1 MGDFDNYL
9 KEIEKNLRRGIA
21 TEHTYRPALEHLLE
35 SLAAGI
41 DAVNDP
47 QQIECGA
54 PDFIVLKKDVP
65 LGHVEAKDIGKNLD
79 EIEIDEQL
87 ARYREALPNLI
98 LTDYLE
104 FRWYVGGEHRLT
116 ARLAA
121 PGSNGRLKRD
131 GKDEALVREL
141 LQEFLH
147 TVAPTV
153 KSPKE
158 LASRMAAKARLIRD
172 IIAKAIASEP
182 KGGLLRETM
191 EGLRRIL
198 IADLKEVQFAD
209 VYAQTVC
216 YGLFAARC
224 NHKGPDAFARKT
236 AGYDLPKTNPFL
248 REFFDNLAG
257 LELDSRVVWAVDDLV
272 DLLNH
277 ADIAGILKDFGRRTR
292 REDPVVHFY
301 ETFLAEYDP
310 KLRET
315 RGVYYTPEPVVDYI
329 VRSVD
334 HILKQ
339 DFGLPDGL
347 ADISTVEATD
357 HTGRKMTSP
366 KVLILDPAVGTG
378 TFLHEVVG
386 LIYEHETAQG
396 QGGAWSDY
404 VRSHLLPRLF
414 GFEIMM
420 APYAVCHMK
429 LGLQLRD
436 SGYDF
441 RTNDRLKVYLTN
453 TLEEAH
459 TILELQAGFARAL
472 MREGYEAAE
481 IKQDLPV
488 MVVLGN
494 PPYSGHSMNKGKWI
508 TRLLHGEDIRDKRK
522 RKIGSYFEVDGQ
534 PLRERNPKYLNDDYV
549 KFIRFAQWRIERT
562 GYGILAFITNNG
574 YLDNPTFR
582 GMRNLLV
589 DSFDD
594 IYVLDLHGSGKKDRR
609 APDGSKD
616 ENVFDIQQGVTI
628 GIFVSRGTGKHAANV
643 RHAELWGLR
652 DSGLRGGKY
661 GWLYENNIASTNWT
675 VLAPKSPQYLFVPPG
690 DISESEYGKAWSIT
704 EALRSSTNGFKTHRD
719 HFVVTFDRHQLEER
733 IEELLNSTK
742 EVGQLAES
750 YEIPNTRDWSLRVA
764 ISKLKK
770 LEKPNSRIVRCLFR
784 PLDYRFT
791 HYGPELMDWPRV
803 ETGHHALNPN
813 VCLAVGRQ
821 GLAVGK
827 ETWNLVTVGNAV
839 ADTNLFRRG
848 GIQYF
853 ALYLYPLHGGA
864 EEAGGHRE
872 SNLSKAFVAE
882 LSGKIGVK
890 FLSEGKGDRVET
902 FGPEDVFD
910 YIYAILHSPTY
921 RTRYAE
927 FLKSDFPRI
936 PLTSNRDLF
945 WTLCARGEE
954 LVALHLMKKFGSL
967 AVGFPVTGDGKVEK
981 VRYVEPD
988 KKTPCRVW
996 INKTQYF
1003 EGVPPEIWDFHIGG
1017 YQVCEKW
1024 LKDRKNRTLSY
1035 EDIRHYE
1042 RIVAALSETIR
1053 LMDEIDAAIEAH
1065 GGWPI
1070 R

>member
-131 GKDEALVREL
+131 GKDEALVRDL
-141 LQEFLH
+141 LKSFVT
-147 TVAPTV
+147 TVVPTV

-158 LASRMAAKARLIRD
+158 LASRMAAKARLIRG

-334 HILKQ
+334 HILKK

-357 HTGRKMTSP
+357 HNGKKITSP

-386 LIYEHETAQG
+386 LIHEHETAQG

-404 VRSHLLPRLF
+404 VRRHLLPRLF

-459 TILELQAGFARAL
+459 ALLDLQVGFAHAL
-472 MREGYEAAE
+472 MRESYEAAQ

-494 PPYSGHSMNKGKWI
+494 PPYSGHSMNKGEWI
-508 TRLLHGEDIRDKRK
+508 TRLLHGVDTATGETT
-522 RKIGSYFEVDGQ
+522 GNYFEVNGQ
-534 PLRERNPKYLNDDYV
+534 PLGEKNPKWLNDDYV
-549 KFIRFAQWRIERT
+549 KFIRFSQRRIERT

-582 GMRNLLV
+582 GMRKALMA
-589 DSFDD
+589 SFDD
-594 IYVLDLHGSGKKDRR
+594 IYVLDLHGSTKKKEQ

-616 ENVFDIQQGVTI
+616 ENVFDIQQGVAI
-628 GIFVSRGTGKHAANV
+628 GIFVKRRAPESRTTIH
-643 RHAELWGLR
+643 HAEVWGP
-652 DSGLRGGKY
+652 RGEGSSSGKY
-661 GWLYENNIASTNWT
+661 GWLSHHDVGSTQWRSLSPAPPFYVFIPRDESLAGEYEQGIRIVEAMPVN
-675 VLAPKSPQYLFVPPG
+675 VL
-690 DISESEYGKAWSIT
+690 
-704 EALRSSTNGFKTHRD
+704 GFQSHRD
-719 HFVVTFDRHQLEER
+719 HFVLDFDRSALIKRFEEMR
-733 IEELLNSTK
+733 DTG
-742 EVGQLAES
+742 VPDHVFAERYDVADS
-750 YEIPNTRDWSLRVA
+750 GSWKLRTARAAIAAIGSDWTRSLVDCWYRPFDRRPCFYNEIAIDRPRRDLVDH
-764 ISKLKK
+764 
-770 LEKPNSRIVRCLFR
+770 V
-784 PLDYRFT
+784 
-791 HYGPELMDWPRV
+791 
-803 ETGHHALNPN
+803 
-813 VCLAVGRQ
+813 VGRSN
-821 GLAVGK
+821 LCL
-827 ETWNLVTVGNAV
+827 NLVRQTKMGTWQHVAV
-839 ADTNLFRRG
+839 ADSPTPAVFVELKDGSSVFP
-848 GIQYF
+848 
-853 ALYLYPLHGGA
+853 LYLYPASDQSGTALRKPNLANNITTALAGRLRA
-864 EEAGGHRE
+864 KFNAGGH
-872 SNLSKAFVAE
+872 
-882 LSGKIGVK
+882 GKK
-890 FLSEGKGDRVET
+890 ET
-902 FGPEDVFD
+902 IFGPEDVFD

-954 LVALHLMKKFGSL
+954 LVALHLMEKFGSL
-967 AVGFPVTGDGKVEK
+967 AVGFPVTGDRKVEK

-988 KKTPCRVW
+988 KKTPGRVW

-1003 EGVPPEIWDFHIGG
+1003 EGVPPKIWDFHIGG

-1053 LMDEIDAAIEAH
+1053 LMDKIDAAIEAH